1 MTSPLLSLASLAVV
15 SLVTAAVPGPSIF
28 LIMRT
33 AMRRGRGPGMMAAL
47 GTLGG
52 CVVWC
57 AAAAL
62 GLAALLAAAPWLYKV
77 LKVAGGFYLL
87 WFAFQLWR
95 APKDALDPAQHPQ
108 AAQSKAGGAFW
119 RAFVVCLT
127 NPKSVLFFASIFAA
141 YMGPDTP
148 LWVHGAAVAIV
159 CVTCIAFNAAV
170 AWFFSTARAADAYG
184 RAQKPLDRVAGGLMG
199 AFGISLLWVFD

>member
-1 MTSPLLSLASLAVV
+1 MTNPLLSLASLAMV

-47 GTLGG
+47 GTLAG
-52 CVVWC
+52 CVDWC

-77 LKVAGGFYLL
+77 LRLAGGLYLL
-87 WFAFQLWR
+87 WFASQLWR
-95 APKDALDPAQHPQ
+95 APKEARDPSAQLH
-108 AAQSKAGGAFW
+108 AGGAFW

-127 NPKSVLFFASIFAA
+127 HPKSVLCFASIFAA
-141 YMGPDTP
+141 YKRPD
-148 LWVHGAAVAIV
+148 
-159 CVTCIAFNAAV
+159 
-170 AWFFSTARAADAYG
+170 
-184 RAQKPLDRVAGGLMG
+184 K
-199 AFGISLLWVFD
+199 